1 LEARK
6 IIAFVLEEMLAA
18 NINDSFVEE
27 VTVPP
32 LPSVSLS
39 PPKVLAEF

>member
-1 LEARK
+1 
-6 IIAFVLEEMLAA
+6 MLAA

-32 LPSVSLS
+32 LPSVSL